1 MLLFFLINLN
11 IHPGRLTAGT
21 RLEPEND
28 GFASDD
34 FSFPGVYSQVDH
46 VNLPE
51 CI

>member
-1 MLLFFLINLN
+1 MLLFFKLIL
-11 IHPGRLTAGT
+11 IYTPEDL

-28 GFASDD
+28 GFGSDD